1 MKNSTA
7 LMSFKILGYKYERN
21 VIKHV
26 LESKNHSEIMV
37 IEVKVV
43 NKLVVSLYE
52 TVTSGKKTTTTKTIV
67 ERSQSLGI

>member
-1 MKNSTA
+1 
-7 LMSFKILGYKYERN
+7 MSFKILGYKYERN

-52 TVTSGKKTTTTKTIV
+52 TVMSGKKKRTTKKRLSNGPRV
-67 ERSQSLGI
+67 WEFKGSSCE